1 MLVMEFAEIHGKAQ
15 VRHLAL
21 SNHLISRF
29 ARHSRRPPGSN
40 GRYESRTINLYV
52 VEMEQA
58 FS

>member
-29 ARHSRRPPGSN
+29 ARHSGQRPGSN
-40 GRYESRTINLYV
+40 GEYESRTVNLYV
-52 VEMEQA
+52 VETEQA
-58 FS
+58 FL